1 MTELNT
7 STAVAAIAAPEAA
20 PSAQTFALILNESHM
35 AQMFKFAEMMAC
47 GIATVPKHLQKNP
60 ADCLAVVMQATQWGM
75 NPFAVAQKTHIVNGA
90 LGYEAQLVNAVL
102 QSTKAVQSTFAYEY
116 RGTDAAPE
124 CRVGAVIAGQQAI
137 TWGEWLSAATV
148 TTKNSPLWK
157 TNPKQQ
163 LGYLQ
168 VKNWARSFCP
178 GAILGVYTSEEL
190 EEAPVN
196 KHMGA
201 VEIVPPAVTALPT
214 WPEDKFA
221 ERLPKWKEAIAGGK
235 TADGVI
241 TAALTKGALT
251 DDQMARI
258 KALPAQVVKEAG
270 PRKPDGRT
278 GPVVVTYA
286 QVADAL
292 HKAQDM
298 DKLNDAAALINAI
311 DDLTQQAELNA
322 MYDQRAAAL
331 N

>member
-1 MTELNT
+1 MTE
-7 STAVAAIAAPEAA
+7 STALAPVATQEAQ

-102 QSTKAVQSTFAYEY
+102 QSTHAIKGAFAYEY
-116 RGTDAAPE
+116 TGTDAAPV

-168 VKNWARSFCP
+168 VKNWARSYCP
-178 GAILGVYTSEEL
+178 GAILGVYTSDEL
-190 EEAPVN
+190 ETPRN
-196 KHMGA
+196 THMGMA
-201 VEIVPPAVTALPT
+201 EVVPPASSTLPT
-214 WPEDKFA
+214 WPADNFA
-221 ERLPKWKEAIAGGK
+221 DRLPKWKQAMVEGK
-235 TADGVI
+235 TVDSVI
-241 TAALTKGALT
+241 TFALSKGALT
-251 DDQMARI
+251 DDQMAAI
-258 KALPAQVVKEAG
+258 KALPAQIMKEAE
-270 PRKPDGRT
+270 PRKPESRT
-278 GPVVVTYA
+278 GPPASYA
-286 QVADAL
+286 QVADAMR
-292 HKAQDM
+292 KAGDM
-298 DKLNDAAALINAI
+298 DALNDAASLIMAVS
-311 DDLTQQAELNA
+311 DAAQAEELNA
-322 MYDQRAAAL
+322 MYDKCAAAM
-331 N
+331 NAKD